1 MPSII
6 IFSWFHIFQIFFTV
20 CQILSP
26 EVLQMLA
33 RPDKCFQVAR
43 DLWKNLFHK
52 LYLINRD
59 FSDVFQLKFDIGNY
73 STMQENQRCKV
84 SIIFDQKIDNHELQ
98 GVLIKN
104 CQK

>member
-1 MPSII
+1 
-6 IFSWFHIFQIFFTV
+6 
-20 CQILSP
+20 
-26 EVLQMLA
+26 MLA

-84 SIIFDQKIDNHELQ
+84 GIIFDQETVNYKLQ
-98 GVLIKN
+98 GDPTKYFNLSDLSS
-104 CQK
+104 

>member
-1 MPSII
+1 
-6 IFSWFHIFQIFFTV
+6 
-20 CQILSP
+20 
-26 EVLQMLA
+26 MLA

-84 SIIFDQKIDNHELQ
+84 RSRLFDRKIVNPELCT
-98 GVLIKN
+98 G
-104 CQK
+104 